1 MPRVVIR
8 RHTNEGKALRPWV
21 FSATTIAECDEHLE
35 TVRLR
40 RRLAAVRPSS
50 ISVATF
56 RWARDAFN
64 ELLDL
69 RLKLLLRDEAG
80 PSTQI

>member
-8 RHTNEGKALRPWV
+8 RHTNEGKVLPPWV
-21 FSATTIAECDEHLE
+21 FEAATIAECDEHLE

-40 RRLAAVRPSS
+40 RWLAATRPTA
-50 ISVATF
+50 ISVETF
-56 RWARDAFN
+56 RWARDALN
-64 ELLDL
+64 DLLDL
-69 RLKLLLRDEAG
+69 RLKLLRDEAE